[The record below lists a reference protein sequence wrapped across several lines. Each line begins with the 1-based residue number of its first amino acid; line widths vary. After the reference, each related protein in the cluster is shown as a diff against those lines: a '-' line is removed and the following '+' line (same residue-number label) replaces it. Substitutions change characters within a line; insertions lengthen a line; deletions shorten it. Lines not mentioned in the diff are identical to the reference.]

1 MLSEDFF
8 TQQTST
14 LKNCMD
20 ILPQE
25 VVFVDNDFTILWMN
39 KSKKKQHSKLRVG
52 MKCFEAFNFTAQCD
66 FCLAS
71 QTLKIG
77 SCIKNPVCLMTGRKK
92 NKPRHMNIMIT
103 PVNLAKGQAD
113 GYIEVVDN
121 VEALY
126 QSYNQLEYLNREY
139 ESVIYALSH
148 DLRSPLISIEGFLRK
163 LQKNDQAA
171 KDHALF
177 EHSVSR
183 IHANVE
189 IMNNLVNV
197 LLDTSRIIT
206 GKLDLQEVDMEEFIK
221 HIVGDL
227 HMRAGENNAQITMKG
242 SFGIEKCDKIRVQQ
256 VFFNLIG
263 NALKHCKSTN
273 ELKIEIGSDDT
284 VYWVKD
290 NGPGVAPE
298 IQEKLFEPFTQT
310 TKTDPNSFGMG
321 MNIVYKIIQKHEGD
335 IWLESQEGKGTTVFF
350 TLRADVEE

>member
-1 MLSEDFF
+1 
-8 TQQTST
+8 
-14 LKNCMD
+14 MD

-25 VVFVDNDFTILWMN
+25 VVFIDNEFTILWMN

-52 MKCFEAFNFTAQCD
+52 MKCFEAFNFTQQCD

-71 QTLKIG
+71 QARKID

-92 NKPRHMNIMIT
+92 TKPRHINIMIAPLKLINT
-103 PVNLAKGQAD
+103 EVD

-126 QSYNQLEYLNREY
+126 QSHLQLEYLNREY

-163 LQKNDQAA
+163 LQKNDQDA
-171 KDHALF
+171 KDPAVF
-177 EHSVSR
+177 EHCVTR

-189 IMNNLVNV
+189 SMNNLVNM

-221 HIVGDL
+221 HIIEDL
-227 HMRAGENNAQITMKG
+227 HIRAGENNALITMQGK
-242 SFGIEKCDKIRVQQ
+242 FGIENCDKIRIQQ
-256 VFFNLIG
+256 VFLNLIS
-263 NALKHCKSTN
+263 NALKHCSDTEN
-273 ELKIEIGSDDT
+273 LTIEIGSDG
-284 VYWVKD
+284 VMYWVKD
-290 NGPGVAPE
+290 NGPGMAPE

-350 TLRADVEE
+350 TLKADTED